1 MGVNRRSFIKYASLA
16 AAGNAAGLR
25 PFGALN
31 SLAQGAT
38 GYKALVC
45 VFLYGG
51 NDSNNTL
58 VPFDTTGYGSYSAI
72 RGPLALPQTGL
83 IQLAKA
89 PNFSLNGSMPEI
101 AALFDNNAAAIVT
114 NVGTLVAPTTKAQYQ
129 TSGTVVP
136 SNLFSHSDQQLEWQ
150 NAAKSG
156 ETQTGWAG
164 RIADTISTSY
174 NPNGLVPM
182 ITSVAGDTLFC
193 NGAASTPVSVSPG
206 NLGGSNCSEV
216 ATECAARQAT
226 AQALLQFDSGLSLV
240 QQDNTITKDA
250 YRYAKTLSDAVQSI
264 TPITTVFPT
273 ANGLAAQLKQIAQI
287 IQVRAALGV
296 SRQIFFCGIGSFDT
310 HSDQINLQGNLLAS
324 ISPALN
330 AFYRST
336 QELGVA
342 DKVTTF
348 TMSDFSRTFQP
359 NSNTGSD
366 HAWGAHHIVMGGAV
380 KGGQMYGK
388 FPTLALGG
396 PDDSGT
402 NGRWVPS
409 TGSVQYAATLAQWFG
424 VAPSQMSAIFPNI
437 ASFGENPYLGF
448 V

>member
-1 MGVNRRSFIKYASLA
+1 
-16 AAGNAAGLR
+16 
-25 PFGALN
+25 
-31 SLAQGAT
+31 
-38 GYKALVC
+38 
-45 VFLYGG
+45 
-51 NDSNNTL
+51 
-58 VPFDTTGYGSYSAI
+58 
-72 RGPLALPQTGL
+72 
-83 IQLAKA
+83 
-89 PNFSLNGSMPEI
+89 
-101 AALFDNNAAAIVT
+101 
-114 NVGTLVAPTTKAQYQ
+114 
-129 TSGTVVP
+129 
-136 SNLFSHSDQQLEWQ
+136 
-150 NAAKSG
+150 
-156 ETQTGWAG
+156 
-164 RIADTISTSY
+164 
-174 NPNGLVPM
+174 
-182 ITSVAGDTLFC
+182 
-193 NGAASTPVSVSPG
+193 
-206 NLGGSNCSEV
+206 
-216 ATECAARQAT
+216 
-226 AQALLQFDSGLSLV
+226 
-240 QQDNTITKDA
+240 
-250 YRYAKTLSDAVQSI
+250 
-264 TPITTVFPT
+264 
-273 ANGLAAQLKQIAQI
+273 
-287 IQVRAALGV
+287 VRAALGV